1 MIEVSVDGAF
11 RGEDGKMKATILK
24 TVDDDK
30 VKIVGS
36 SGVAVA
42 WILHHYLKYYCN
54 SHISWE
60 TSQLDNC
67 HQFPVVNA
75 TLEANDLFRYY
86 QNVCTA
92 GYSFVW
98 WQWSDWETHID
109 WMALNGINLPLAFSG
124 QERGF
129 SFLRIYSIAS
139 LQIRRKSGEE
149 SGRASMLLTKTWMFI
164 SLAQLSCLG
173 TEWVT

>member
-1 MIEVSVDGAF
+1 
-11 RGEDGKMKATILK
+11 MKATILK
-24 TVDDDK
+24 TEGDDD

-36 SGVAVA
+36 TGVAVA
-42 WILHHYLKYYCN
+42 WIFHHYLKYYCN

-67 HQFPVVNA
+67 QQFPVVNV

-98 WQWSDWETHID
+98 WQWADWETHID

-124 QERGF
+124 QEWPVF
-129 SFLRIYSIAS
+129 KVQQTVNLCS
-139 LQIRRKSGEE
+139 L
-149 SGRASMLLTKTWMFI
+149 GRNLEKCVE
-164 SLAQLSCLG
+164 QLQPH
-173 TEWVT
+173 